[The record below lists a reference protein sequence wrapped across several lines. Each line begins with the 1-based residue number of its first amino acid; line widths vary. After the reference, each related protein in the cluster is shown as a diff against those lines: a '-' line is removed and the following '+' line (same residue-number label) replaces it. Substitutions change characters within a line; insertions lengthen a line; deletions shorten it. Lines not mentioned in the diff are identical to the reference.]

1 MWIFGPLGAPTS
13 SAATAPLSSVAASDV
28 IESPSTTSTTGR
40 VSDSPGAVATLSIS
54 MTSPTATFC
63 CLLPL
68 RTIAYTATH
77 SPRWFLECRG
87 PRVSPGAHVTT
98 DGGGSASTRRG
109 GVQARR
115 ASTLRAGQDPGQNGS
130 TSALA

>member
-1 MWIFGPLGAPTS
+1 MTILGPLVAPSTS
-13 SAATAPLSSVAASDV
+13 TVTPALSRPEAVTF
-28 IESPSTTSTTGR
+28 SPSTTITTGR